1 MVCRDEVDI
10 NLNIELESF
19 LSSQALLGQTSSQ
32 VAEQVILTNEK
43 PVTVSFNQSAI
54 SQPSWARP
62 AVMAEQVILTNEKP
76 ETVSFNQQSVGLPGP
91 DQQPVILTN
100 EKSESVS
107 FNQSAISQALLGQ
120 TSSQVA
126 EQVMMFPPMRSHAES
141 ASFNQSG
148 TRKLVTV

>member
-32 VAEQVILTNEK
+32 VAEQ
-43 PVTVSFNQSAI
+43 
-54 SQPSWARP
+54 
-62 AVMAEQVILTNEKP
+62 
-76 ETVSFNQQSVGLPGP
+76 
-91 DQQPVILTN
+91 VILTN

>member
-43 PVTVSFNQSAI
+43 
-54 SQPSWARP
+54 
-62 AVMAEQVILTNEKP
+62 
-76 ETVSFNQQSVGLPGP
+76 
-91 DQQPVILTN
+91 
-100 EKSESVS
+100 SESVS

-126 EQVMMFPPMRSHAES
+126 EQAILTNEKPVTV
-141 ASFNQSG
+141 SFNQSAISQSSWA
-148 TRKLVTV
+148 RPAARWLSR

>member
-1 MVCRDEVDI
+1 M
-10 NLNIELESF
+10 
-19 LSSQALLGQTSSQ
+19 
-32 VAEQVILTNEK
+32 AEQVILTNEK

-76 ETVSFNQQSVGLPGP
+76 VTISFNQQSVGLPGP

-107 FNQSAISQALLGQ
+107 FNQSALSQALLGQ

-126 EQVMMFPPMRSHAES
+126 EQVIFH
-141 ASFNQSG
+141 Q
-148 TRKLVTV
+148 

>member
-19 LSSQALLGQTSSQ
+19 LS
-32 VAEQVILTNEK
+32 
-43 PVTVSFNQSAI
+43 
-54 SQPSWARP
+54 
-62 AVMAEQVILTNEKP
+62 
-76 ETVSFNQQSVGLPGP
+76 
-91 DQQPVILTN
+91 
-100 EKSESVS
+100 
-107 FNQSAISQALLGQ
+107 SQALLGQ